1 MCHKCNRD
9 TKIANLFC
17 QFFTRGELKNNHS
30 LHVKWEKKQ
39 NKIRKIEIAKKPVNG
54 DGDDGKRGHVGRNTW
69 EGLHKPDISIFMK
82 IITQH

>member
-1 MCHKCNRD
+1 M
-9 TKIANLFC
+9 
-17 QFFTRGELKNNHS
+17 G
-30 LHVKWEKKQ
+30 KKQ

-69 EGLHKPDISIFMK
+69 ECLHKPDISIFMK